1 MIQFASVAWV
11 FDAIA
16 SVALATLAL
25 IFGLLPARLVMPMFI
40 RKRGEVALIWAL
52 ACAHRGCDAAGD
64 HEVALYFHIGTAVVT
79 LLSAATALHC
89 LVTEL
94 RRAS

>member
-1 MIQFASVAWV
+1 MIQLAGVAWI

-16 SVALATLAL
+16 SGALAVLAG

-64 HEVALYFHIGTAVVT
+64 HELALYFHIGTAVVT
-79 LLSAATALHC
+79 LLSAATASQC
-89 LVTEL
+89 LCREV